1 MNKSVTILC
10 GLFLVLVTV
19 SLLGCAGSPQGR
31 MPRVNS
37 PTENELKQDWKNYTV
52 YYRPHTALI
61 YKLKDDRKIILD
73 PSWVEVTTD
82 EMMVK
87 SKIVDS
93 SWVKQIAGL
102 NDAVY
107 GYLVHR
113 AADRTSVAIID
124 ENTVRLYYHY
134 IRTSGGP

>member
-1 MNKSVTILC
+1 MIKFAHTCHHLM
-10 GLFLVLVTV
+10 LVLII
-19 SLLGCAGSPQGR
+19 LGMAGCAGSPRG
-31 MPRVNS
+31 MMTRVNS
-37 PTENELKQDWKNYTV
+37 PTENELRQDWKNYTV
-52 YYRPHTALI
+52 YYRPRTALV

-82 EMMVK
+82 EMMAK
-87 SKIVDS
+87 SKIIDS
-93 SWVKQIAGL
+93 TWVKQIVDL
-102 NDAVY
+102 NNAVY

-124 ENTVRLYYHY
+124 GNTIQLFYHY

>member
-1 MNKSVTILC
+1 MNKSVQTFC
-10 GLFLVLVTV
+10 GLFLTLIIV
-19 SLLGCAGSPQGR
+19 SIFGCAGSPQGR

-52 YYRPHTALI
+52 YYRPRTALV

-82 EMMVK
+82 EMMAK
-87 SKIVDS
+87 SKIIDS
-93 SWVKQIAGL
+93 TWVKQIVDL
-102 NDAVY
+102 NNAVY

-124 ENTVRLYYHY
+124 GNTVQLFYHY

>member
-19 SLLGCAGSPQGR
+19 SLLGCAASPQGR

-61 YKLKDDRKIILD
+61 YKLKDDRKILLD
-73 PSWVEVTTD
+73 SSWVEVTTD

-93 SWVKQIAGL
+93 TWVKQIADL

-124 ENTVRLYYHY
+124 ENIVRLYYHY